1 MAKAPLLRSILG
13 AQDTPQGTLAIASS
27 PPTRGITPATAHPNH
42 EPARQAPVN
51 AVAKGDHLPTVV
63 LVDGSTTITLREALI
78 TRYSRGDSPNAKN
91 TTRTQNITFN
101 FAKITYTVDGVTTCF
116 NVKEQTRC

>member
-1 MAKAPLLRSILG
+1 M
-13 AQDTPQGTLAIASS
+13 
-27 PPTRGITPATAHPNH
+27 
-42 EPARQAPVN
+42 
-51 AVAKGDHLPTVV
+51 VV

-101 FAKITYTVDGVTTCF
+101 FAKITYTLNGVITCF
-116 NVKEQTRC
+116 GITSDTSCW